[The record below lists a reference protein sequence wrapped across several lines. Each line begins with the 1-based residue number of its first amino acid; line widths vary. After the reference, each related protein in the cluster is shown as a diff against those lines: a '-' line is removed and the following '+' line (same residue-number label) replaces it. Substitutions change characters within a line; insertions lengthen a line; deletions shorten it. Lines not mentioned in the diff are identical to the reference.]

1 MVDTSFCM
9 KIKPPFV
16 IESLILAKLSH
27 VYVMPEG
34 HQVLLQN
41 RRWAH
46 VCSRIIISGGH
57 WMLRVEERDRWWY
70 NILYLAWN
78 SCHFWLMGAYSVRDG
93 VLQFWNWF
101 SILPTSTL
109 TINMG
114 RFNKLSPP
122 TLKLGYMSSKPLLT
136 GKLISKDPLK
146 GLSVKNEDPQYQ
158 VQSTCLNTFSEY
170 CECHNWR
177 TLVAGLLDNITEP
190 RLKAADGEIEMNGLQ
205 RASEWGRAA

>member
-1 MVDTSFCM
+1 MARAPQQWFCPFRIVVACGSCAMVDTLFWL
-9 KIKPPFV
+9 KIKPPLV

-34 HQVLLQN
+34 RQVLLQN

-78 SCHFWLMGAYSVRDG
+78 SCHFWLMGAYSVRGG

-114 RFNKLSPP
+114 RFNKLSPHWNWD
-122 TLKLGYMSSKPLLT
+122 TC
-136 GKLISKDPLK
+136 
-146 GLSVKNEDPQYQ
+146 PQN
-158 VQSTCLNTFSEY
+158 L
-170 CECHNWR
+170 H
-177 TLVAGLLDNITEP
+177 
-190 RLKAADGEIEMNGLQ
+190 
-205 RASEWGRAA
+205 